1 MKKLTEII
9 KNLNES
15 KEVIRYTNDQVIFA
29 KYIDESLRSKPGY
42 SVENSSKIFEDLLK
56 MYPDN
61 FDSAKKYF
69 DQNFQ

>member
-9 KNLNES
+9 KSLNES
-15 KEVIRYTNDQVIFA
+15 KKVTVYSNEDISFA
-29 KYIDESLRSKPGY
+29 KYIDESLRNQPGY
-42 SVENSSKIFEDLLK
+42 SVENSSKIFEDLKK
-56 MYPDN
+56 MYQTD